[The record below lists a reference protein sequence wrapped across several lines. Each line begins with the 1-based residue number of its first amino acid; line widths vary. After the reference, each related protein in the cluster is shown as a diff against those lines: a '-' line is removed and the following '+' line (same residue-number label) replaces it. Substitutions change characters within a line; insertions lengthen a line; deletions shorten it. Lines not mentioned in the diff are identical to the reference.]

1 MNFRKWGLHEKGLI
15 QVELTGTI
23 IGEIIETMKFQGL
36 GLTQD
41 VRPIILIGILGQVI
55 TTDINQ
61 VKGTTTIIV
70 L

>member
-1 MNFRKWGLHEKGLI
+1 MNFRKWGLDEKGFF